1 MRPALYG
8 AVRFLCTLP
17 GWSVQAILSSVWV
30 VAQSYGVAS
39 FRSLN
44 PNSTNRVLPCPD
56 AHSGPPMD
64 SAIVSGTLF
73 TLAIGL
79 VMAGI
84 AFMMM

>member
-1 MRPALYG
+1 VHLR
-8 AVRFLCTLP
+8 R
-17 GWSVQAILSSVWV
+17 
-30 VAQSYGVAS
+30 GVA
-39 FRSLN
+39 RNYQVGVVGRALN
-44 PNSTNRVLPCPD
+44 PNSTNPVLPFLN